1 MRPLSRSIRR
11 RTSVGSFQTR
21 DISRALSPLRRTS
34 DRVQRRSRKT
44 RRVSSESSSYSQS
57 RFVKSTTKVPW
68 CSWCCCWSRLVVS
81 VASSFCD
88 EIGFQK
94 SLETTNA
101 RARTMIKEE
110 EKTKEQQKHQL
121 KRLGVETNLNPTSW
135 HGAFSCSLCARKRLP
150 ACEFSQAQ
158 VKKKR
163 ANENASLVCLRC
175 SEREE
180 EERIQT
186 TMMAGLKMN
195 EEKGVALHE
204 CSKCKELKPETA
216 FARSQLRN
224 KGPGKQKCSK
234 SRRRRTRLQ
243 IRRERT

>member
-1 MRPLSRSIRR
+1 
-11 RTSVGSFQTR
+11 
-21 DISRALSPLRRTS
+21 
-34 DRVQRRSRKT
+34 
-44 RRVSSESSSYSQS
+44 
-57 RFVKSTTKVPW
+57 
-68 CSWCCCWSRLVVS
+68 
-81 VASSFCD
+81 
-88 EIGFQK
+88 
-94 SLETTNA
+94 
-101 RARTMIKEE
+101 MIKEE

-121 KRLGVETNLNPTSW
+121 KRLGEETNLNPTSW

-180 EERIQT
+180 EETIQT

-195 EEKGVALHE
+195 EEKGSSLHE

-234 SRRRRTRLQ
+234 CASEADAIANPKGEDVKKLLEEAREQSRKAELTNAPDKLK
-243 IRRERT
+243 IFAREAALEAQAVTGLKPKKIGGGRGRGRGGRIGGGRGR

>member
-1 MRPLSRSIRR
+1 
-11 RTSVGSFQTR
+11 
-21 DISRALSPLRRTS
+21 
-34 DRVQRRSRKT
+34 
-44 RRVSSESSSYSQS
+44 
-57 RFVKSTTKVPW
+57 
-68 CSWCCCWSRLVVS
+68 
-81 VASSFCD
+81 
-88 EIGFQK
+88 
-94 SLETTNA
+94 
-101 RARTMIKEE
+101 MIKEE

-186 TMMAGLKMN
+186 TMMAGLKMD
-195 EEKGVALHE
+195 EEKGSSLHE

-234 SRRRRTRLQ
+234 CASEADAIANPKGEDVKKLLEEAREQSRKAELTNAPDKLK
-243 IRRERT
+243 IFAREAALEAQAVTGLKPKKIGGGRGRGRGGRIGGGRGR